1 MPPKDSDSSSAAT
14 SAPDLEIVGDKV
26 RLQPTGYIGGP
37 KEGDGITER
46 KLVRDLGRFRE
57 NPLEFLKGLSLFV
70 SGSGWRA
77 YDDFIGQPIYYS
89 GFTEKMTNN
98 VMNHQLLV
106 SKVNELA
113 ETRVKVEE
121 EEGLLNTP
129 TGVDDSVRQKRKNEI
144 ISHIREVVE
153 KMIDNMICKMESKA
167 FIRGAYYLTTQ
178 LLTRAYHQ
186 GMHTSPSSLGPEIS
200 ISKQASMYRA
210 KKSSV

>member
-1 MPPKDSDSSSAAT
+1 MPPKDDDARSATAF
-14 SAPDLEIVGDKV
+14 APDLEIVGDKV
-26 RLQPTGYIGGP
+26 RLQHSGYIGGP
-37 KEGDGITER
+37 MEGDGITER

-57 NPLEFLKGLSLFV
+57 NPLDFQKGLSLFV

-89 GFTEKMTNN
+89 GFTEKMTTN
-98 VMNHQLLV
+98 VMNHPLLV
-106 SKVNELA
+106 SKMNELG

-121 EEGLLNTP
+121 KEGLLNTP
-129 TGVDDSVRQKRKNEI
+129 TGVDDNVREKRKNEI
-144 ISHIREVVE
+144 ISHVREVVE

-186 GMHTSPSSLGPEIS
+186 GKPRPLFFFRRLLTPDNQVSTCL
-200 ISKQASMYRA
+200 A